1 MLRTT
6 AGHVPG
12 AEGNAQG
19 TAAPMG
25 AARGGGEHRRDLVR
39 FRRSVI
45 FSQVVWGSREQH
57 SRQREQHVGWLG
69 GGSHVVLSSVAPL
82 LTVGD
87 DTSVFPAFLMGAH
100 LSQSP

>member
-6 AGHVPG
+6 AGQVPG

-57 SRQREQHVGWLG
+57 SRQREQQTQRHRDWKV
-69 GGSHVVLSSVAPL
+69 S
-82 LTVGD
+82 
-87 DTSVFPAFLMGAH
+87 GA
-100 LSQSP
+100 QSRCHKRKKEDIKKVRLYPGARQ

>member
-1 MLRTT
+1 MH
-6 AGHVPG
+6 GSQPG
-12 AEGNAQG
+12 EEQ
-19 TAAPMG
+19 
-25 AARGGGEHRRDLVR
+25 
-39 FRRSVI
+39 
-45 FSQVVWGSREQH
+45 REQH

-100 LSQSP
+100 PEALLAPQLAKVWVKAAVFILVAA